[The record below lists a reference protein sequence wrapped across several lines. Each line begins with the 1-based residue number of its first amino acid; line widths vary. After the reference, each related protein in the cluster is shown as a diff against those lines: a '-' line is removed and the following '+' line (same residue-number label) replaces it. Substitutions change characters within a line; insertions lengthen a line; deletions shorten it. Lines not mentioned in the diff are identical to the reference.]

1 MIGSGMALNRPGT
14 SGSDCTGGLN
24 GVFDVSDDEGVFSVG
39 WDEFDRRTTVN
50 GGVTFGSGMAA
61 DEEDI
66 STALWTSCRPLY
78 RSQTHIIERTPGTI
92 AAYLMT
98 TS

>member
-1 MIGSGMALNRPGT
+1 M
-14 SGSDCTGGLN
+14 
-24 GVFDVSDDEGVFSVG
+24 FDVSDDEGVFTVG

-66 STALWTSCRPLY
+66 STALWKTKAGKGMA
-78 RSQTHIIERTPGTI
+78 ERRVDQVTQADSSIGSGHR
-92 AAYLMT
+92 L
-98 TS
+98 